1 MEQFDMQQYWKIMPQ
16 YHPGYPILRRQA
28 NVQGGVLLLYKGILN
43 LMVVAAVF
51 ASAFAQMF
59 ATMFSSAMESAAMPE
74 LDLDAIMSEMMDSMG
89 WGYLMAV
96 LVGWVLLRLWKG
108 NDFFHYEIYR
118 TGRPMHLGT
127 FVCLVCLA
135 FGCQLPAQLLTMG
148 LEWLSNLF
156 GGSLTDVLQENG
168 ADMDTLPMWLYACL
182 AAPITEELLFRGLL
196 LRSMA
201 PFGKK
206 FAIVVS
212 AVLFGLYHGNP
223 IQTPYAFAVGLIL
236 GYVALEYNV
245 IWAMVLHMM
254 NNLLLGD
261 SLPRLLQ
268 LLPYQLGDL
277 VMWAVLILFFLVSI
291 IILLL
296 KWRQILHMRRQEC
309 VEPWQKHAFWKSPC
323 MILVVVWSLLDIVM
337 VCVMALRA

>member
-1 MEQFDMQQYWKIMPQ
+1 MPQ

-43 LMVVAAVF
+43 LMVVAVF

-59 ATMFSSAMESAAMPE
+59 ATMFSSAMESATMPE

-108 NDFFHYEIYR
+108 NDFFRYEIYR
-118 TGRPMHLGT
+118 TGRPMPLGT
-127 FVCLVCLA
+127 FVCLVCLT

-148 LEWLSNLF
+148 LEWLSNIF

-277 VMWAVLILFFLVSI
+277 VMWAVLIIFFLVSI

-296 KWRQILHMRRQEC
+296 KWRQIRRRCWQEC